1 MRAPLGDYGLAGENT
16 SVSGLAGRYAL
27 ALFELAESAKQ
38 LDAVATELRDLKQ
51 VIAGSEDLDRLI
63 RSPLYDRDQQGKA
76 MAAILDKAVVSDLT
90 RRFVLVVT
98 QNRRLFA
105 LLQIIDAYLAE
116 LARRRGEVTA
126 VVTAARKLTTE
137 QQSALTETLKKVVG
151 AKVQV
156 DLEVDPELLGG
167 LVVRVGSRM
176 IDSSLRTKL
185 EKLQYAMKG
194 VA

>member
-1 MRAPLGDYGLAGENT
+1 VAGENT

-38 LDAVATELRDLKQ
+38 LDAVATELSDLKQ
-51 VIAGSEDLDRLI
+51 VIAGSEDLGRLI
-63 RSPLYDRDQQGKA
+63 RSPLYGRDQQGKA
-76 MAAILDKAVVSDLT
+76 MAAILDKAEVSDLT
-90 RRFVLVVT
+90 RRFVLTVT

-105 LLQIIDAYLAE
+105 LPQMIDAYLAE

-126 VVTAARKLTTE
+126 VVTAAHKLTKE
-137 QQSALTETLKKVVG
+137 QQTVLTKTLKQVVG

>member
-1 MRAPLGDYGLAGENT
+1 LAGENT
-16 SVSGLAGRYAL
+16 SVSGLAGRYAS
-27 ALFELAESAKQ
+27 ALFELAEDAKQ
-38 LDAVATELRDLKQ
+38 LDVVAGELRDLKQ
-51 VIAGSEDLDRLI
+51 VIAGSEDFGRLI

-76 MAAILDKAVVSDLT
+76 MAAILDKAGVSDLT

-105 LLQIIDAYLAE
+105 LPQMIDAYLA
-116 LARRRGEVTA
+116 
-126 VVTAARKLTTE
+126 
-137 QQSALTETLKKVVG
+137 SALTETLKKVVG